1 MINLSLANKSFSF
14 NSKALFPVAHS
25 IPSSEPHAMKLT
37 TNAFQFHSK
46 GYAVNIFISHYLQ
59 SRSSVSLTE
68 DTTLINESTISS
80 YLGLDHE
87 IAKLQL
93 QNLLNLLDYYL
104 P

>member
-1 MINLSLANKSFSF
+1 
-14 NSKALFPVAHS
+14 
-25 IPSSEPHAMKLT
+25 MK
-37 TNAFQFHSK
+37 
-46 GYAVNIFISHYLQ
+46 
-59 SRSSVSLTE
+59 SSVSLTE
-68 DTTLINESTISS
+68 DTELINENTISS